1 MSSSTLTREQV
12 LAALGSIMDPDLD
25 KDIVSLGFVKD
36 LEIEGGRVSFNVEL
50 TTPACP
56 VKEKLEEE
64 CRAKVAALPG
74 VTEVRLK
81 MTSNV
86 RGRVGSSKG
95 PILADVKNVVA
106 VASGKGGVG
115 KSTVATNLALALA
128 GTGAAVGLMDADIY
142 GPSIPMMLGVS
153 RMPAVTPDRKIV
165 PIERFGLKLISMGFL
180 TNDESPVIWRGPM
193 VHGIVSQFLGD
204 VLWGNLDYL
213 IIDLPPGTGDAQLTI
228 TQTASLA
235 GAVIVSTPQDV
246 ALIDAR
252 KGLRMFEQVDV
263 PVLGIIENM
272 SFFVCPNCEHRSDIF
287 STGGAERCAAELSV
301 AFLGRIP
308 IDATIRACG
317 DAGQP
322 IVVSHPEHP
331 VSKAY
336 VEIAQRLA
344 AQLSIRNMN
353 TIALPVI
360 L

>member
-1 MSSSTLTREQV
+1 LSESIVTREEV
-12 LAALGSIMDPDLD
+12 LASLGSVVDPDLH
-25 KDIVSLGFVKD
+25 KDIVSLGFVKNLHID
-36 LEIEGGRVSFNVEL
+36 GGRVSFDIEL

-56 VKEKLEEE
+56 VKEKIEGE
-64 CRAKVAALPG
+64 CRAKVAALAG
-74 VTEVRLK
+74 VTEVRVK

-86 RGRVGSSKG
+86 RGPSGQAKG
-95 PILADVKNVVA
+95 PILTGVKNVVA

-128 GTGAAVGLMDADIY
+128 GSNAAVGLMDADIY

-153 RMPAVTPDRKIV
+153 RTPDITPNRKII

-180 TNDESPVIWRGPM
+180 TNDDSPVIWRGPM
-193 VHGIVSQFLGD
+193 VHGIVSQFLGE
-204 VLWGNLDYL
+204 VTWGDLDYL

-228 TQTASLA
+228 TQTAPLS

-252 KGLRMFEQVDV
+252 KGLRMFERVDV
-263 PVLGIIENM
+263 PVLGIVENM
-272 SFFVCPNCEHRSDIF
+272 SFFVCPNCGHQSDIF
-287 STGGAERCAAELSV
+287 STGGAERCAAELGV
-301 AFLGRIP
+301 PFLGRIP
-308 IDATIRACG
+308 IDPVIRASG

-322 IVVSHPEHP
+322 IVAAQPEHP

-336 VEIAQRLA
+336 VAIAQRLA
-344 AQLSIRNMN
+344 AELSIRNMS

-360 L
+360 S

>member
-1 MSSSTLTREQV
+1 
-12 LAALGSIMDPDLD
+12 
-25 KDIVSLGFVKD
+25 
-36 LEIEGGRVSFNVEL
+36 
-50 TTPACP
+50 
-56 VKEKLEEE
+56 
-64 CRAKVAALPG
+64 
-74 VTEVRLK
+74 
-81 MTSNV
+81 
-86 RGRVGSSKG
+86 
-95 PILADVKNVVA
+95 
-106 VASGKGGVG
+106 
-115 KSTVATNLALALA
+115 
-128 GTGAAVGLMDADIY
+128 
-142 GPSIPMMLGVS
+142 
-153 RMPAVTPDRKIV
+153 
-165 PIERFGLKLISMGFL
+165 
-180 TNDESPVIWRGPM
+180 M